1 MEKINLCEGVV
12 AQMMDTEAWGNV
24 SGDFPFSEAQLEK
37 YADKLDWK
45 EVSGNTNIFWSV
57 QMLEKFKRRIDW
69 TALSRCLQEE
79 NVSAELLEK
88 FKDNWNWEELSDNNC
103 LTPELI
109 DQFADYINWKALIN
123 NWSCCEKL
131 ATEEFIRKYSDR
143 IPACDFKDSRLWR
156 EMVEKKEKEIKKQ
169 MPVLKLIHRGGRQ
182 AVTQRIDCTFSH
194 SLTVGGGAFI
204 ILSNSLLASTARL

>member
-1 MEKINLCEGVV
+1 MVSLAQTDLRESVRVFIDGEFRSTAVFLQQKAVTLHQQNKTSMEKINLCEGVV

-24 SGDFPFSEAQLEK
+24 SGNFPFSEAQLEK

-45 EVSGNTNIFWSV
+45 EVSGNTDIFWSV

-88 FKDNWNWEELSDNNC
+88 FKDYWNWEELSDNNC

-169 MPVLKLIHRGGRQ
+169 ICL
-182 AVTQRIDCTFSH
+182 C
-194 SLTVGGGAFI
+194 
-204 ILSNSLLASTARL
+204 

>member
-69 TALSRCLQEE
+69 TALPRCLQEE

-88 FKDNWNWEELSDNNC
+88 FKDNWNTGRS
-103 LTPELI
+103 
-109 DQFADYINWKALIN
+109 
-123 NWSCCEKL
+123 
-131 ATEEFIRKYSDR
+131 
-143 IPACDFKDSRLWR
+143 SRTTAASL
-156 EMVEKKEKEIKKQ
+156 
-169 MPVLKLIHRGGRQ
+169 LNSS
-182 AVTQRIDCTFSH
+182 TS
-194 SLTVGGGAFI
+194 SLTT
-204 ILSNSLLASTARL
+204 STGRL

>member
-1 MEKINLCEGVV
+1 MVSLAQTDLRESVRVFIDGEFRSTAVFLQQKAVTLHQQNKTSMEKINLCEGVV

-24 SGDFPFSEAQLEK
+24 SGNFPFSEAQLEK

-45 EVSGNTNIFWSV
+45 EVSGNTDIFWSV

-88 FKDNWNWEELSDNNC
+88 FKDYWNWEELSDNNC

-156 EMVEKKEKEIKKQ
+156 ELVERKEKQIKK
-169 MPVLKLIHRGGRQ
+169 
-182 AVTQRIDCTFSH
+182 RIC
-194 SLTVGGGAFI
+194 LC
-204 ILSNSLLASTARL
+204 

>member
-1 MEKINLCEGVV
+1 MRGRSRPDDGHRGVGQCFRGLPV
-12 AQMMDTEAWGNV
+12 QRGTAGEVRRQV
-24 SGDFPFSEAQLEK
+24 RLER
-37 YADKLDWK
+37 
-45 EVSGNTNIFWSV
+45 VSGNTNIFWSV

-69 TALSRCLQEE
+69 TALSCSLQEE

-88 FKDNWNWEELSDNNC
+88 FKDNWNWEELSDNRC

-169 MPVLKLIHRGGRQ
+169 ICL
-182 AVTQRIDCTFSH
+182 C
-194 SLTVGGGAFI
+194 
-204 ILSNSLLASTARL
+204 

>member
-24 SGDFPFSEAQLEK
+24 SGDFPFSETQLEK

-69 TALSRCLQEE
+69 TALSCSLR
-79 NVSAELLEK
+79 
-88 FKDNWNWEELSDNNC
+88 EELSDNRC

-156 EMVEKKEKEIKKQ
+156 EMVEKKEKEIKK
-169 MPVLKLIHRGGRQ
+169 LI
-182 AVTQRIDCTFSH
+182 C
-194 SLTVGGGAFI
+194 LC
-204 ILSNSLLASTARL
+204 

>member
-1 MEKINLCEGVV
+1 MVSLAQTDLRESVRIFIDSEFRSTAVFWQQKVVTLHHQNKTSMEKINLCEGVV

-88 FKDNWNWEELSDNNC
+88 FKDYWNWEELSDNNC

-156 EMVEKKEKEIKKQ
+156 EMVEKKEKEIKK
-169 MPVLKLIHRGGRQ
+169 LICLR
-182 AVTQRIDCTFSH
+182 
-194 SLTVGGGAFI
+194 
-204 ILSNSLLASTARL
+204 

>member
-1 MEKINLCEGVV
+1 MRGRGRPDDGHRGVG
-12 AQMMDTEAWGNV
+12 QCFREL
-24 SGDFPFSEAQLEK
+24 PFQRGTAGEVRRQTRLERG
-37 YADKLDWK
+37 LRQHRH
-45 EVSGNTNIFWSV
+45 F
-57 QMLEKFKRRIDW
+57 LERPDVGEFKRRIDW

-109 DQFADYINWKALIN
+109 DQFADFINWKALIN

-156 EMVEKKEKEIKKQ
+156 EMVERKEKQIKK
-169 MPVLKLIHRGGRQ
+169 
-182 AVTQRIDCTFSH
+182 RIC
-194 SLTVGGGAFI
+194 LC
-204 ILSNSLLASTARL
+204 

>member
-1 MEKINLCEGVV
+1 MQTDLRESVRVFIDGEFRSTAVFLQQKVVTLHQQNKTSMEKINLCEGVV

-88 FKDNWNWEELSDNNC
+88 FKDNWNLEELSDNNC

-156 EMVEKKEKEIKKQ
+156 EMVEKKEKEIKK
-169 MPVLKLIHRGGRQ
+169 LI
-182 AVTQRIDCTFSH
+182 C
-194 SLTVGGGAFI
+194 LC
-204 ILSNSLLASTARL
+204 

>member
-1 MEKINLCEGVV
+1 MLTNYHTHTTRCGHAEG
-12 AQMMDTEAWGNV
+12 TEEEYILTALRCGFKVLGLSDHTPWAYATPGFV
-24 SGDFPFSEAQLEK
+24 SRIRMLPSQLDDYVLTLRGLREK

-88 FKDNWNWEELSDNNC
+88 FKDNWNWEELSDNRC

-156 EMVEKKEKEIKKQ
+156 ELVEKKEKEIKK
-169 MPVLKLIHRGGRQ
+169 LI
-182 AVTQRIDCTFSH
+182 C
-194 SLTVGGGAFI
+194 LC
-204 ILSNSLLASTARL
+204 

>member
-79 NVSAELLEK
+79 NVSAELLK
-88 FKDNWNWEELSDNNC
+88 S
-103 LTPELI
+103 
-109 DQFADYINWKALIN
+109 
-123 NWSCCEKL
+123 
-131 ATEEFIRKYSDR
+131 
-143 IPACDFKDSRLWR
+143 SRTT
-156 EMVEKKEKEIKKQ
+156 
-169 MPVLKLIHRGGRQ
+169 GTGR
-182 AVTQRIDCTFSH
+182 S
-194 SLTVGGGAFI
+194 SLTTTA
-204 ILSNSLLASTARL
+204 SLLSSSTSSPTTSTGRL

>member
-69 TALSRCLQEE
+69 TALSCSLQEE

-143 IPACDFKDSRLWR
+143 IPACDFKDSRL
-156 EMVEKKEKEIKKQ
+156 
-169 MPVLKLIHRGGRQ
+169 
-182 AVTQRIDCTFSH
+182 
-194 SLTVGGGAFI
+194 
-204 ILSNSLLASTARL
+204 

>member
-12 AQMMDTEAWGNV
+12 AQMMDTEAWSNISGN
-24 SGDFPFSEAQLEK
+24 FPFSEAQLEK

-69 TALSRCLQEE
+69 TALSSSLQEE

-88 FKDNWNWEELSDNNC
+88 FKDNWNWEELSDNRC

-169 MPVLKLIHRGGRQ
+169 ICL
-182 AVTQRIDCTFSH
+182 C
-194 SLTVGGGAFI
+194 
-204 ILSNSLLASTARL
+204 

>member
-1 MEKINLCEGVV
+1 MVSLAQTDLRESVRVFIDGEFRSTAVFLQQKDVTLHQQNKTSMEKINLCEGVV

-88 FKDNWNWEELSDNNC
+88 FKDYWNWEELSDNNC

-169 MPVLKLIHRGGRQ
+169 ICL
-182 AVTQRIDCTFSH
+182 C
-194 SLTVGGGAFI
+194 
-204 ILSNSLLASTARL
+204 

>member
-1 MEKINLCEGVV
+1 MVSLAQSDLRESVWVFIDGEFRSTAVFLQQKAVTLHQQNKTSMEKINLCEGVV

-88 FKDNWNWEELSDNNC
+88 FKDYWNWEELSDNNC

-169 MPVLKLIHRGGRQ
+169 ICL
-182 AVTQRIDCTFSH
+182 C
-194 SLTVGGGAFI
+194 
-204 ILSNSLLASTARL
+204 

>member
-88 FKDNWNWEELSDNNC
+88 FKDNWNWEELSDNN
-103 LTPELI
+103 
-109 DQFADYINWKALIN
+109 
-123 NWSCCEKL
+123 WSCCEKL

-169 MPVLKLIHRGGRQ
+169 ICL
-182 AVTQRIDCTFSH
+182 C
-194 SLTVGGGAFI
+194 
-204 ILSNSLLASTARL
+204 

>member
-88 FKDNWNWEELSDNNC
+88 FKDNWNWEELSDNRC

-109 DQFADYINWKALIN
+109 DQFADYIN
-123 NWSCCEKL
+123 
-131 ATEEFIRKYSDR
+131 
-143 IPACDFKDSRLWR
+143 
-156 EMVEKKEKEIKKQ
+156 
-169 MPVLKLIHRGGRQ
+169 
-182 AVTQRIDCTFSH
+182 
-194 SLTVGGGAFI
+194 
-204 ILSNSLLASTARL
+204 

>member
-24 SGDFPFSEAQLEK
+24 SGNFPFSEAQLEK

-45 EVSGNTNIFWSV
+45 EVSGNTNVFWSV

-69 TALSRCLQEE
+69 TALSCSLQEE

-88 FKDNWNWEELSDNNC
+88 FKDNWNWEELSDNRC

-156 EMVEKKEKEIKKQ
+156 ELVERKEKQIKK
-169 MPVLKLIHRGGRQ
+169 
-182 AVTQRIDCTFSH
+182 RIC
-194 SLTVGGGAFI
+194 LC
-204 ILSNSLLASTARL
+204 

>member
-1 MEKINLCEGVV
+1 MQTDLRESVRIFIDSEFRSTAVFLQQKVVTLHQQNKTSMEKINLCEGVV
-12 AQMMDTEAWGNV
+12 AQMMDTEAWSNV

-69 TALSRCLQEE
+69 TALTRCLQEE

-169 MPVLKLIHRGGRQ
+169 ICL
-182 AVTQRIDCTFSH
+182 C
-194 SLTVGGGAFI
+194 
-204 ILSNSLLASTARL
+204 

>member
-1 MEKINLCEGVV
+1 MVSLAQTDLRESVRVFIDGEFRSTAVFLQQKAVTLHQQNKTSMEKINLCEGVV

-88 FKDNWNWEELSDNNC
+88 FKDYWNWEELSDNNC

-156 EMVEKKEKEIKKQ
+156 EMVERKEKEIKKQ
-169 MPVLKLIHRGGRQ
+169 ICL
-182 AVTQRIDCTFSH
+182 C
-194 SLTVGGGAFI
+194 
-204 ILSNSLLASTARL
+204 

>member
-24 SGDFPFSEAQLEK
+24 SENFPFSEAQLEK

-69 TALSRCLQEE
+69 TALSRSLQEE

-88 FKDNWNWEELSDNNC
+88 FKDNWNWEELSDNNYS
-103 LTPELI
+103 LSEQI
-109 DQFADYINWKALIN
+109 
-123 NWSCCEKL
+123 

-143 IPACDFKDSRLWR
+143 IPACDFKDSHLWR
-156 EMVEKKEKEIKKQ
+156 ELVEKKEKEIKK
-169 MPVLKLIHRGGRQ
+169 
-182 AVTQRIDCTFSH
+182 RIC
-194 SLTVGGGAFI
+194 LC
-204 ILSNSLLASTARL
+204 

>member
-1 MEKINLCEGVV
+1 MVSLAQTDLRESVRTFIDGEFRSTAVFLQQKAVTLHQQNKTSMEKINLCEGVV

-88 FKDNWNWEELSDNNC
+88 FKDYWNWEELSDNNC

-169 MPVLKLIHRGGRQ
+169 ICL
-182 AVTQRIDCTFSH
+182 C
-194 SLTVGGGAFI
+194 
-204 ILSNSLLASTARL
+204 

>member
-1 MEKINLCEGVV
+1 MVSLAQTDLRESVRVFIDGEFRSTAVFLQQKVVTLHHQNKTSMEKINLCEGVV

-88 FKDNWNWEELSDNNC
+88 FKDYWNWEELSDNNC

-131 ATEEFIRKYSDR
+131 ATEEFNRKYSDR

-169 MPVLKLIHRGGRQ
+169 ICL
-182 AVTQRIDCTFSH
+182 C
-194 SLTVGGGAFI
+194 
-204 ILSNSLLASTARL
+204 

>member
-1 MEKINLCEGVV
+1 MVSLAQTDLRESVRVFIDGEFRSTAVFLQQKAVTLHQQNKTSMEKINLCEGVV

-88 FKDNWNWEELSDNNC
+88 FKDYWNWEELSDNNC

-169 MPVLKLIHRGGRQ
+169 ICL
-182 AVTQRIDCTFSH
+182 C
-194 SLTVGGGAFI
+194 
-204 ILSNSLLASTARL
+204 